1 MSTGGHGRYRP
12 DGRGRNTDGP
22 VPLSE
27 ALAALSERM
36 GSAAPDV
43 LSVVFGRWEQL
54 VGSAMAAHVRPL
66 KLREGTL
73 LVAADHPA
81 WATQVRHLATEIM
94 AKIAEACAP
103 AEPPERLEVR
113 VRT

>member
-1 MSTGGHGRYRP
+1 MTTSGPRRSRP
-12 DGRGRNTDGP
+12 DARGRSTDGP

-27 ALAALSERM
+27 ALAALSERI
-36 GSAAPDV
+36 GIAAPDV

-54 VGSAMAAHVRPL
+54 VGEAMAVHVRPL
-66 KLREGTL
+66 KLQNRTL
-73 LVAADHPA
+73 VLAADHPA
-81 WATQVRHLATEIM
+81 WATQVRHLATEIV

-113 VRT
+113 VRA